1 MKESRILERTRFA
14 LMREIKSGAKELRLL
29 DAMKIMRK
37 KKDSRIEEVLH
48 QISRAMNNDRCD
60 RCISEDSEA
69 KEQFSVP

>member
-1 MKESRILERTRFA
+1 M
-14 LMREIKSGAKELRLL
+14 GAKELRLI
-29 DAMKIMRK
+29 DEMKKMRHE
-37 KKDSRIEEVLH
+37 KDSRIEEVLH